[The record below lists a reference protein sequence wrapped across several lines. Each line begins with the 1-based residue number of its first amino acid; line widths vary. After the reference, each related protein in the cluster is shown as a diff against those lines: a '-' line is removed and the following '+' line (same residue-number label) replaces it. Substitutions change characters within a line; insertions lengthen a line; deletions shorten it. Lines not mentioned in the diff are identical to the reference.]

1 MIYAYSRYGL
11 SESGHRYPDCSGRE
25 YASSTPQHKL
35 DTVGDNVASL
45 ISLKMEWY
53 FVLEADDRQVGRS
66 HEVLMVPNNFLGVKL
81 LSVMCEAK
89 LSPQLR
95 YPELLKTW
103 N

>member
-1 MIYAYSRYGL
+1 MPCSRHEL
-11 SESGHRYPDCSGRE
+11 SESGHRYPDCSDRE

-53 FVLEADDRQVGRS
+53 FVLEADDRQVGRRD
-66 HEVLMVPNNFLGVKL
+66 EALMVPNNFRGFKF
-81 LSVMCEAK
+81 LSVTCEAK
-89 LSPQLR
+89 LSPQLP
-95 YPELLKTW
+95 YPESLKTW